1 MEIKVFMMRYS
12 GFILSAA
19 LSLATTSFSVYADEG
34 DYMLVIKDH
43 HYQPVELTVPS
54 GKRVKLIVDNQDAT
68 AEEFE
73 SHDLRIEKIIPGN
86 SKATIWV
93 GPLKKGKY
101 EFAGEYHED
110 TAQGTLI
117 SE

>member
-1 MEIKVFMMRYS
+1 MRYS
-12 GFILSAA
+12 GLILSTMF
-19 LSLATTSFSVYADEG
+19 SLVTASFSAYANEG
-34 DYMLVIKDH
+34 DYVLVIKDH
-43 HYQPVELTVPS
+43 RYQPSELAVPS
-54 GKRVKLIVDNQDAT
+54 GKRIKLVVDNQDASV
-68 AEEFE
+68 EEFE

-93 GPLKKGKY
+93 GPLKQGKY
-101 EFAGEYHED
+101 EFVGEYHED